1 MYRQYFMRV
10 SLSNST
16 HNTLE
21 TAAFNGKILKF
32 QVEIDAFPL
41 HIKLDMFTFKWQEIF
56 LHGDRGCVKLFAIF
70 FSSQF
75 SNFQVYKILFYFIA
89 TRSLAPYAYIRVAC
103 NVDNAV
109 HIQHEQ
115 TTNLIIN
122 AICMEYNA
130 GYLVTASDRK

>member
-1 MYRQYFMRV
+1 MCYNLSLTKLLPSAITHISIKRSHCVFMYRQYFMRV

-89 TRSLAPYAYIRVAC
+89 TRSLARS
-103 NVDNAV
+103 
-109 HIQHEQ
+109 
-115 TTNLIIN
+115 
-122 AICMEYNA
+122 ICIHPCGMQC
-130 GYLVTASDRK
+130 G